1 MKKLIFVLLLSIPAF
16 LNSQAATK
24 QENIKALFTLMQ
36 TDSMA
41 VKMINSMMPMLT
53 KPASSLQ
60 DSTAQVQR
68 SAMLQRISN
77 VMYDITKRLINED
90 MVSLYD
96 KYFTEKDI
104 NDLLVFYKSSAGR
117 QMVKVTPDLNKD
129 MMMILVTK
137 YMPEIQRMITMP

>member
-1 MKKLIFVLLLSIPAF
+1 MKKPVIVLLLSVLTLFSA
-16 LNSQAATK
+16 QAATK

-68 SAMLQRISN
+68 TALLHKISN
-77 VMYDITKRLINED
+77 IMYGITKRLINED
-90 MVSLYD
+90 MVALYD

-104 NDLLVFYKSSAGR
+104 TDLLVFYKSSAG
-117 QMVKVTPDLNKD
+117 QKMVKVTPDLNKE
-129 MMMILVTK
+129 MMTILVTK
-137 YMPEIQRMITMP
+137 YMPEIVQMIKN

>member
-1 MKKLIFVLLLSIPAF
+1 MKKPVIVLLLSVLTLFSA
-16 LNSQAATK
+16 QAATK

-68 SAMLQRISN
+68 TELLHKISN
-77 VMYDITKRLINED
+77 IMYGITKRLINED
-90 MVSLYD
+90 MVALYD

-104 NDLLVFYKSSAGR
+104 TDLLVFYKSSAG
-117 QMVKVTPDLNKD
+117 QKMVKVTPDLNKE
-129 MMMILVTK
+129 MMTILVTK
-137 YMPEIQRMITMP
+137 YMPEIVQMIKN